1 MKFTINKESLLNK
14 LKFCNEI
21 VDSSSINPILSNLLI
36 NVNEDNI
43 EFICSN
49 QLISSKTIIKNNIS
63 ISSTGSI
70 LIKTNLLFN
79 IILKI
84 NEDKITF
91 NLVDNSIVHIS
102 TDKFTLDLNVLESY
116 SYPVINF
123 SFENKNKITISK
135 QLFNKITNKTSFT
148 VLESSDQTNIF
159 TGINLNSSRLD
170 NKIEVLST
178 DSYHLSYLQEDFTN
192 DKFDITLSLKVVK
205 LINSLL
211 KESKSD
217 CNFYLDQNNIL
228 FEINDTIISTR
239 LLDGKYHSSP
249 YKILQNTYPYSF
261 TTSKKEMIDSINR
274 GLVLLSSDNSKKPTV
289 QMIINDK
296 ELNLNFKSIELGS
309 CYEKINIEG
318 YKGSNIQIILNIKY
332 LLDLLKEIE
341 TDKIEFHFINE
352 RGPILIKEVN
362 DKNFITLISPCGNN

>member
-79 IILKI
+79 IISKI

-91 NLVDNSIVHIS
+91 DLVDNSIIHIF
-102 TDKFTLDLNVLESY
+102 TNKFTLDLNVLESY

-123 SFENKNKITISK
+123 SFENKNKITINK

-332 LLDLLKEIE
+332 LLDLLREIE

>member
-49 QLISSKTIIKNNIS
+49 QLISSKTTIKNNIS
-63 ISSTGSI
+63 IFSTGNI

-79 IILKI
+79 IISKI

-91 NLVDNSIVHIS
+91 DLVDNSIIHIS
-102 TDKFTLDLNVLESY
+102 TNKFTLDLNVLESY

-123 SFENKNKITISK
+123 SFENKNKITINK
-135 QLFNKITNKTSFT
+135 QLFNKITNKTSLT

-159 TGINLNSSRLD
+159 TGINLNSNRLD
-170 NKIEVLST
+170 NKIEILST

-228 FEINDTIISTR
+228 FEINNTIISTR

-289 QMIINDK
+289 QMIINNK

-309 CYEKINIEG
+309 CYEKINIED

>member
-63 ISSTGSI
+63 IFSTGSI

-79 IILKI
+79 IISKI

-91 NLVDNSIVHIS
+91 DLVDNSIIHIS
-102 TDKFTLDLNVLESY
+102 TNKFTLDLNVLESY

-159 TGINLNSSRLD
+159 TGINLNSSRLE

-249 YKILQNTYPYSF
+249 YKILQNTYSYSF

-332 LLDLLKEIE
+332 LLDLLREIE

>member
-49 QLISSKTIIKNNIS
+49 QLISSKTTIKNNIS

-211 KESKSD
+211 KESKSN

>member
-79 IILKI
+79 IISKI

-91 NLVDNSIVHIS
+91 DLVDNSIVHIF

-289 QMIINDK
+289 QIIINDK

-332 LLDLLKEIE
+332 LLDLLREIE

>member
-49 QLISSKTIIKNNIS
+49 QLISSKTTIKNNIS

-148 VLESSDQTNIF
+148 VLESSDQTNI
-159 TGINLNSSRLD
+159 S
-170 NKIEVLST
+170 V
-178 DSYHLSYLQEDFTN
+178 Q
-192 DKFDITLSLKVVK
+192 
-205 LINSLL
+205 
-211 KESKSD
+211 
-217 CNFYLDQNNIL
+217 
-228 FEINDTIISTR
+228 
-239 LLDGKYHSSP
+239 
-249 YKILQNTYPYSF
+249 SF
-261 TTSKKEMIDSINR
+261 W
-274 GLVLLSSDNSKKPTV
+274 
-289 QMIINDK
+289 
-296 ELNLNFKSIELGS
+296 
-309 CYEKINIEG
+309 
-318 YKGSNIQIILNIKY
+318 
-332 LLDLLKEIE
+332 
-341 TDKIEFHFINE
+341 
-352 RGPILIKEVN
+352 
-362 DKNFITLISPCGNN
+362 

>member
-79 IILKI
+79 IISKI

-91 NLVDNSIVHIS
+91 DLVDNSIVHIF

-159 TGINLNSSRLD
+159 TGINLNSSRLN

-249 YKILQNTYPYSF
+249 YKILQNIYPYSF

-352 RGPILIKEVN
+352 RGPILIKEIN

>member
-79 IILKI
+79 IISKI

-91 NLVDNSIVHIS
+91 DLVDNSIIHIF
-102 TDKFTLDLNVLESY
+102 TNKFTLDLNVLESY

-123 SFENKNKITISK
+123 SFENKNKITINK

-178 DSYHLSYLQEDFTN
+178 NSYHLSYLQEDFTN

-332 LLDLLKEIE
+332 LLDLLREIE

>member
-49 QLISSKTIIKNNIS
+49 QLISSKTTIKNNIS

>member
-79 IILKI
+79 IISKI

-91 NLVDNSIVHIS
+91 DLVDNSIIHIS
-102 TDKFTLDLNVLESY
+102 TNKFTLDLNVLESY

-123 SFENKNKITISK
+123 SFENKNKITINK
-135 QLFNKITNKTSFT
+135 QLFNKITNKTSLT

-159 TGINLNSSRLD
+159 TGINLNSNRLD
-170 NKIEVLST
+170 NKIEILST

-332 LLDLLKEIE
+332 LLDLLREIE